1 MPFYSHTEFE
11 RQGGRDRPAVVTIL
25 TMAHQSPFGDDRFRP
40 GLPESEPR
48 LEPAPAPPSKPRS
61 PWVTI
66 AALGMLALSKFKFLL
81 LGLKALPF
89 AKILLTSGSM
99 LLSMVLYAFGMGWP
113 FAVGFVVMILIHE
126 LGHAYAMRRHGL
138 AAGAPVFIPFFGAL
152 ISMKDQPRT
161 PLVEAEVAIAGPV
174 AGTLAA
180 LVACG
185 LFFLTGSPLFL
196 ALAHTGFL
204 LNLFNLTPFGF
215 LDGGRVVKLFS
226 RKMWILGALVLA
238 AMFALTH
245 SPQLLI
251 IGLMSLP
258 SLFGSSNARPLGDE
272 QVTAS
277 ERLNMAFHYF
287 GLCGF
292 LAAGMYFSQ
301 RMLHPG

>member
-1 MPFYSHTEFE
+1 
-11 RQGGRDRPAVVTIL
+11 
-25 TMAHQSPFGDDRFRP
+25 
-40 GLPESEPR
+40 
-48 LEPAPAPPSKPRS
+48 
-61 PWVTI
+61 
-66 AALGMLALSKFKFLL
+66 MLALGKLKFLL
-81 LGLKALPF
+81 IGLKALPF
-89 AKILLTSGSM
+89 AKILLTSGTM
-99 LLSMVLYAFGMGWP
+99 LLSMALYAFSMGIP
-113 FAVGFVVMILIHE
+113 FAIGFVLMILIHE
-126 LGHAYAMRRHGL
+126 LGHGYAMRRHGL

-174 AGTLAA
+174 AGAASA

-185 LFFLTGSPLFL
+185 LYFATHSPLFL
-196 ALAHTGFL
+196 ALAHAGFF

-226 RKMWILGALVLA
+226 RKMWIVGAVVLV
-238 AMFALTH
+238 AMFAVTH
-245 SPQLLI
+245 SPQLLL

-258 SLFGSSNARPLGDE
+258 SLFGSRAPSLGDE
-272 QVTAS
+272 QVTPS

-301 RMLHPG
+301 RMMQPSLLGVT

>member
-1 MPFYSHTEFE
+1 MSDESQLDGGPRQFGSALAE
-11 RQGGRDRPAVVTIL
+11 R
-25 TMAHQSPFGDDRFRP
+25 
-40 GLPESEPR
+40 EPT
-48 LEPAPAPPSKPRS
+48 PDPAPPKKPRG
-61 PWVTI
+61 PWGTI
-66 AALGMLALSKFKFLL
+66 AALGALALGKLKFLL
-81 LGLKALPF
+81 VGLKALPF
-89 AKILLTSGSM
+89 AKVLLTSGSM
-99 LLSMVLYAFGMGWP
+99 LVSMALYAFGMGWP

-126 LGHAYAMRRHGL
+126 LGHGFAMRRHGL

-174 AGTLAA
+174 AGAAAA
-180 LVACG
+180 LLASV
-185 LFFLTGSPLFL
+185 LYFTTHSPLFL
-196 ALAHTGFL
+196 ALAHSGFF

-226 RKMWILGALVLA
+226 RKMWIVGAVVLV
-238 AMFALTH
+238 AMFAWTH

-258 SLFGSSNARPLGDE
+258 SLFGKGGPAPGDD
-272 QVTAS
+272 QVTSS

-292 LAAGMYFSQ
+292 LAAGMYFTQ
-301 RMLHPG
+301 RLVHSG